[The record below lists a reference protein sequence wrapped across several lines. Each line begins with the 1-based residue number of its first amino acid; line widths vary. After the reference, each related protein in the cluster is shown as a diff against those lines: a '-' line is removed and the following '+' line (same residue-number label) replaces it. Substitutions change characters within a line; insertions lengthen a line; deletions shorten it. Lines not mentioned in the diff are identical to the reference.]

1 MGTSVAQIDATYG
14 HLVPDTDEY
23 VRTLMDAG
31 DARRMAAERTL
42 TGRSLDAHA
51 GPGLQETLSNQ
62 GILFRCG
69 REDSNLQGPK
79 PSGT

>member
-1 MGTSVAQIDATYG
+1 VSLFVISRVMGTSVAQIDATYG

-42 TGRSLDAHA
+42 TGRSRRTRVA
-51 GPGLQETLSNQ
+51 GNPL
-62 GILFRCG
+62 
-69 REDSNLQGPK
+69 
-79 PSGT
+79 